1 MNTQRPARGFTLIEI
16 MVVVVI
22 IGLLAAFVGPQIW
35 NLFARGQE
43 DIALNKCKTIY
54 DSVGIW
60 KTLNRQGNK
69 IPTNLSALAE
79 PISKGSDE
87 PYYEVENDP
96 WGNKYW
102 IEVID
107 NRKYRIWS
115 NGADGSEGT
124 EDDICWPPR
133 EE

>member
-1 MNTQRPARGFTLIEI
+1 MQQPRSARGFTLIEI

-22 IGLLAAFVGPQIW
+22 IGLLATFVGPQIW
-35 NLFARGQE
+35 QLFSKGQE
-43 DIALNKCKTIY
+43 DIALNKCKQIY

-60 KTLNRQGNK
+60 KTLNRKGNQ
-69 IPTNLSALAE
+69 IPSDLSALAE

-87 PYYEVENDP
+87 PYYKVENDP

-102 IEVID
+102 IERID
-107 NRKYRIWS
+107 NKKYRIWS
-115 NGADGSEGT
+115 NGSDGADGT